1 MNSATPVND
10 GHGNTVTLRE
20 YIEAIMTERDRALTA
35 AFQAQ
40 QSALNLATRNLELR
54 LEKLNELRQ
63 EVTQDRANY
72 ITRDKSEAEAQATD
86 VRLSALE
93 NWRSRATGAAVI
105 LGLFAGVIGAA
116 LMRVFGG

>member
-1 MNSATPVND
+1 MS
-10 GHGNTVTLRE
+10 
-20 YIEAIMTERDRALTA
+20 ERDRALQA
-35 AFQAQ
+35 AFVAQ

-72 ITRDKSEAEAQATD
+72 ITRDKAEADSDAFGQ
-86 VRLSALE
+86 RLSALE

-105 LGLFAGVIGAA
+105 LGLFAGAIGAA
-116 LMRVFGG
+116 LMKVFGG